1 MLSHDFFRV
10 PDDEIRNIVSVLTAV
25 DGKVV
30 YADEE
35 YRSLDP
41 GVPPVMPDWS
51 PVRFGSRYWKR
62 DAAHPVQRAL
72 PNARACLVHGRA
84 AAPAQDHAE
93 PHGFWGAL
101 GCACWAF

>member
-1 MLSHDFFRV
+1 MQR
-10 PDDEIRNIVSVLTAV
+10 
-25 DGKVV
+25 
-30 YADEE
+30 
-35 YRSLDP
+35 
-41 GVPPVMPDWS
+41 PVMHPVFRAEDVVAVKKKTPKWKLFLKNTVGKYSAAGLKYLLSS